1 MVPGEPRRFAGQ
13 AADPPLDEL
22 EPADDDDEDD
32 EPVPDPLVP
41 AEGED
46 PFAPARESVR

>member
-13 AADPPLDEL
+13 AAEPPLDA
-22 EPADDDDEDD
+22 PDPVDDDDD
-32 EPVPDPLVP
+32 EPVPEPPVP
-41 AEGED
+41 AEED